1 MAKGYKRYTLHQAMK
16 MIDDGGLRG
25 LTMDELRSVGRP
37 IMTETKKKLKELR
50 DAGYKKSPAY
60 SAYKSLGLNTST
72 STENRNKLLAEVY
85 NAYTFLMAKTS
96 SVQGVQNY
104 MDRASQTF
112 GRTVTMEEANLIWA
126 ALDIMRKE
134 QPEMFEQFS
143 YNITIEEVAFQ
154 GSQLFEKS
162 GKKSS
167 ARDVVE
173 MAKEILARNAAEGID
188 ADDDLF
194 SFDDSEF
201 WTGRIL

>member
-1 MAKGYKRYTLHQAMK
+1 
-16 MIDDGGLRG
+16 
-25 LTMDELRSVGRP
+25 
-37 IMTETKKKLKELR
+37 
-50 DAGYKKSPAY
+50 
-60 SAYKSLGLNTST
+60 
-72 STENRNKLLAEVY
+72 
-85 NAYTFLMAKTS
+85 
-96 SVQGVQNY
+96 
-104 MDRASQTF
+104 
-112 GRTVTMEEANLIWA
+112 
-126 ALDIMRKE
+126 
-134 QPEMFEQFS
+134 MFEQFS

>member
-1 MAKGYKRYTLHQAMK
+1 MAKGYKRYSLDQAMK
-16 MIDDGGLRG
+16 IIDEGGLRG
-25 LTMDELRSVGRP
+25 LTIDELRSVGRP

-60 SAYKSLGLNTST
+60 SAYKSLGLTTST

-154 GSQLFEKS
+154 GAQLFEKS

-173 MAKEILARNAAEGID
+173 MAKEILARNSAEGID

-201 WTGRIL
+201 WTGRIF